1 MLGVRGLDEKGL
13 RFTYAPRPQRGYKN
27 FFWHHSKDGQKLRM
41 AGNHAQ
47 NFLVDKKS
55 GTTLAQ
61 TSVGYANNA
70 EEVMFALFK
79 SACEM

>member
-1 MLGVRGLDEKGL
+1 
-13 RFTYAPRPQRGYKN
+13 
-27 FFWHHSKDGQKLRM
+27 M

-47 NFLVDKKS
+47 NILIDKKS
-55 GTTLAQ
+55 GTTLVQ

-70 EEVMFALFK
+70 EEMMFALFK